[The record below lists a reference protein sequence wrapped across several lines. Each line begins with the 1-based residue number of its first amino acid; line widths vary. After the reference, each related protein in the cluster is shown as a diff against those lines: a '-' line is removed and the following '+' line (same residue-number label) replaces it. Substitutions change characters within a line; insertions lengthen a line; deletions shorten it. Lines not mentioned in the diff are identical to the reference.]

1 MGYNWTLNENGNIVF
16 PIPEAV
22 KTPWF
27 RSTGEIPHTCE
38 YFNGTMYEK
47 IEETAKKHPLNI
59 AMDFMGK
66 HITYK
71 YMIDQINLCAKSLRI
86 LGIRE
91 NDRVTIAM
99 PNCPQ
104 AIYMLYATNLVGAVA
119 NMIHPLSAE
128 KEIEN
133 YLNMSG
139 SVMVVTLD
147 QFYHKIEAIRHNTK
161 IQNVIIA
168 RIRDELTRPI
178 RVGYMLTEGRKIQK
192 IPKEA
197 PVFQWPDFM
206 SLGRHCG
213 YEYRVKR
220 HPDDPAA
227 ILYSGG
233 TTGTT
238 KGIVLTNLNFN
249 ALGLKKLITTCYATS
264 PITYTQLSLFEE
276 EEISY
281 SVGEGKKPY
290 KIEITEVTDVNGDS
304 TVDLSDVEYL
314 LKNKKNALTLLN
326 EDGDF
331 RSSECIALLD
341 ECDIVVTNPPF
352 SLMKEYIPLLM
363 RKNKEFIILGNVN
376 HITLS
381 EIKPFVLR

>member
-1 MGYNWTLNENGNIVF
+1 MAGNSNLHMSKSGRTDEF
-16 PIPEAV
+16 Y
-22 KTPWF
+22 TQL
-27 RSTGEIPHTCE
+27 ST
-38 YFNGTMYEK
+38 
-47 IEETAKKHPLNI
+47 IEEELRH
-59 AMDFMGK
+59 
-66 HITYK
+66 YRK
-71 YMIDQINLCAKSLRI
+71 YFKDKTVLC
-86 LGIRE
+86 
-91 NDRVTIAM
+91 
-99 PNCPQ
+99 NC
-104 AIYMLYATNLVGAVA
+104 
-119 NMIHPLSAE
+119 
-128 KEIEN
+128 
-133 YLNMSG
+133 
-139 SVMVVTLD
+139 
-147 QFYHKIEAIRHNTK
+147 
-161 IQNVIIA
+161 
-168 RIRDELTRPI
+168 
-178 RVGYMLTEGRKIQK
+178 
-192 IPKEA
+192 
-197 PVFQWPDFM
+197 
-206 SLGRHCG
+206 
-213 YEYRVKR
+213 
-220 HPDDPAA
+220 DDPYESNFFKYFA
-227 ILYSGG
+227 
-233 TTGTT
+233 
-238 KGIVLTNLNFN
+238 LNFN

-381 EIKPFVLR
+381 EIKPFVLNNNLWLGYTSGHFWFRVPDYYEAKGTDYKQDEDGQKWRRMGNSCWFTNLDIPKRHIPIDLYAKYSDEKYPHYDDFDAIECGTTKEIPEDYYGMIGVPITYLPYHCTDQFEILEIVTPKINNKSKYKRLLIRWKNISVM

>member
-1 MGYNWTLNENGNIVF
+1 MANNWTINENGNIVF
-16 PIPEAV
+16 PVPDTVKIPWN
-22 KTPWF
+22 KSRGDLPLT
-27 RSTGEIPHTCE
+27 IE

-59 AMDFMGK
+59 ALDFMGK

-71 YMIDQINLCAKSLRI
+71 YMIDMINLCAKSLRI

-249 ALGLKKLITTCYATS
+249 ALATQVIAAN
-264 PITYTQLSLFEE
+264 PIYRT
-276 EEISY
+276 
-281 SVGEGKKPY
+281 
-290 KIEITEVTDVNGDS
+290 GD
-304 TVDLSDVEYL
+304 
-314 LKNKKNALTLLN
+314 
-326 EDGDF
+326 
-331 RSSECIALLD
+331 
-341 ECDIVVTNPPF
+341 
-352 SLMKEYIPLLM
+352 
-363 RKNKEFIILGNVN
+363 
-376 HITLS
+376 
-381 EIKPFVLR
+381 

>member
-1 MGYNWTLNENGNIVF
+1 MAGNSNLHMSKSGRTDEF
-16 PIPEAV
+16 Y
-22 KTPWF
+22 TQL
-27 RSTGEIPHTCE
+27 ST
-38 YFNGTMYEK
+38 
-47 IEETAKKHPLNI
+47 IEEELRH
-59 AMDFMGK
+59 
-66 HITYK
+66 YRK
-71 YMIDQINLCAKSLRI
+71 YFKDKTVLC
-86 LGIRE
+86 
-91 NDRVTIAM
+91 
-99 PNCPQ
+99 NC
-104 AIYMLYATNLVGAVA
+104 
-119 NMIHPLSAE
+119 
-128 KEIEN
+128 
-133 YLNMSG
+133 
-139 SVMVVTLD
+139 
-147 QFYHKIEAIRHNTK
+147 
-161 IQNVIIA
+161 
-168 RIRDELTRPI
+168 
-178 RVGYMLTEGRKIQK
+178 
-192 IPKEA
+192 
-197 PVFQWPDFM
+197 
-206 SLGRHCG
+206 
-213 YEYRVKR
+213 
-220 HPDDPAA
+220 DDPYESNFFKYFA
-227 ILYSGG
+227 
-233 TTGTT
+233 
-238 KGIVLTNLNFN
+238 LNFN

-381 EIKPFVLR
+381 EIKPFVLNNDLWLGYTSGHFWFRVPDYYEAKGTDYKQDEDGQKWRRMGNSCWFTNLDIPKRHIPIDLYAKYSDEKKTKIGN